1 MLGHGIIRQS
11 TCFEMCIIIIIIT
24 IIITCASKLLLEWT
38 NTGEREREE
47 KKNIRALVL
56 TPSTNVCHCMLWGK
70 KLLLVGAL
78 YRFVRQMYD
87 CSIAFLIV

>member
-38 NTGEREREE
+38 NTGERERAE

-56 TPSTNVCHCMLWGK
+56 TPSTNVCHCMLWEK
-70 KLLLVGAL
+70 KKVITSGCTVS
-78 YRFVRQMYD
+78 VR
-87 CSIAFLIV
+87 

>member
-1 MLGHGIIRQS
+1 MFA
-11 TCFEMCIIIIIIT
+11 TACC
-24 IIITCASKLLLEWT
+24 
-38 NTGEREREE
+38 GE
-47 KKNIRALVL
+47 K
-56 TPSTNVCHCMLWGK
+56 K

>member
-47 KKNIRALVL
+47 KKKYSCFSINTEHQCLPLHAV
-56 TPSTNVCHCMLWGK
+56 GK
-70 KLLLVGAL
+70 KKS
-78 YRFVRQMYD
+78 YY
-87 CSIAFLIV
+87 

>member
-70 KLLLVGAL
+70 KKS
-78 YRFVRQMYD
+78 YY
-87 CSIAFLIV
+87 